1 METTCHYGSTGLS
14 LLPWPCP
21 GHINPSD
28 RIARTCPSFWVSI
41 YTTWQSL
48 WPSLTQGSG
57 KSEGEARKKKK
68 KVILVTLARPDGTE
82 YFHWFVVLAH
92 FRRRAR
98 TRKCFRMSTESCS
111 SLKISGERNTAVLT
125 FFFFFFFFCLAWF
138 PIIEKL
144 PQNWQGSWKK
154 RRKKREK
161 KTLRVWWKKTLT
173 WKVLECWPLRLTSLN
188 MFPQAIP

>member
-48 WPSLTQGSG
+48 WPSLTQGS
-57 KSEGEARKKKK
+57 KRERKKEKK
-68 KVILVTLARPDGTE
+68 KREVILVTLARVDETE

-92 FRRRAR
+92 FHCSAR
-98 TRKCFRMSTESCS
+98 QGNALECQQKAARVSKYQGRETLS
-111 SLKISGERNTAVLT
+111 SLFV
-125 FFFFFFFFCLAWF
+125 CLAWF
-138 PIIEKL
+138 PIIERYYYRKAAK
-144 PQNWQGSWKK
+144 QG
-154 RRKKREK
+154 EK
-161 KTLRVWWKKTLT
+161 KPKLKGFDEKRPWHGKSWSADL
-173 WKVLECWPLRLTSLN
+173 CIWPPSICFHRQFHNS
-188 MFPQAIP
+188 QANI